1 MKKAYTL
8 AEIMICVTII
18 GFLAIAM
25 FLNIKPDTF
34 KKKSNIASAYKAI
47 DEFEK
52 ASQKIR
58 EKETQAVPSGDFMTK
73 VLDEYEYS
81 IINDDGTPKD
91 ATQVLELFSQYMKIE
106 NVGEEFC
113 ENTGYCSTGDS
124 YVGAKLTNEIHVGL
138 EILDSIEDCPEK
150 PGTDGENTN
159 IEGEEPQTSIPL
171 DYEELLSSD
180 TLSDFNP
187 YSMTSEE
194 YENFLNERR
203 KLFE

>member
-18 GFLAIAM
+18 GFLAIVM

-81 IINDDGTPKD
+81 IINDDGTLKD

-124 YVGAKLTNEIHVGL
+124 YVGARLTNEIHVGL
-138 EILDSIEDCPEK
+138 EILDSIEDCPIPKIPIDPDKVVPERGK
-150 PGTDGENTN
+150 CWAKLYIDTNGKEQPNEDGEDVF
-159 IEGEEPQTSIPL
+159 IYG
-171 DYEELLSSD
+171 
-180 TLSDFNP
+180 
-187 YSMTSEE
+187 
-194 YENFLNERR
+194 LNE
-203 KLFE
+203 KGVAY